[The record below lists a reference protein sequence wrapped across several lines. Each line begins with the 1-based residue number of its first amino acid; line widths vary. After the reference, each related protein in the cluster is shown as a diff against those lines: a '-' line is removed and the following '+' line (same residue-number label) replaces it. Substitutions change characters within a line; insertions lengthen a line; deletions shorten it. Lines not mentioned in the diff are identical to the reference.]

1 MEQCNDN
8 ERYQKLAE
16 MLEKLM
22 QLLLCYIYLTLYM
35 SVQWIVIKH
44 VKRNKAPLKKLFCW
58 IFDFFGRKLTS
69 AFFHWRSLHEAMMFN
84 WFMKFL
90 LEYSLFGKIFNKNEW
105 TRFICT
111 SMDLQVVASLVSL
124 FAYRFLNLL
133 HLKIRFSKNC
143 MTLSLVT

>member
-1 MEQCNDN
+1 M
-8 ERYQKLAE
+8 
-16 MLEKLM
+16 
-22 QLLLCYIYLTLYM
+22 TLYM
-35 SVQWIVIKH
+35 SFQWIVIKH
-44 VKRNKAPLKKLFCW
+44 FKRNKAPLKKIPELLRLIDTREIGLADTLMFVLLCW
-58 IFDFFGRKLTS
+58 IFNFLTKNWQVPFFY
-69 AFFHWRSLHEAMMFN
+69 WRSLHEAIMFN